1 MKINWKQKLSATSTY
16 YFYQDDVQ
24 GPYLLLFLVISY
36 SDICHEKMGI

>member
-1 MKINWKQKLSATSTY
+1 MKINWEQIYLQHLY

-24 GPYLLLFLVISY
+24 GLYLLLFFVISY